1 MHVTCWICGR
11 QFSDTTTC
19 PNCLSAF
26 LDDTD
31 NEENRNKLQKAGLLG
46 ISFEEWGL
54 FVRDG
59 ILKMQGK
66 ISQEEFLKRKQK
78 NIDVTKE
85 RLRKKAENEAKLAAK
100 DPLGHRGDAYS

>member
-26 LDDTD
+26 LDDT
-31 NEENRNKLQKAGLLG
+31 EKNRNRLIKAGLLG
-46 ISFEEWGL
+46 ISFSEWGS

-59 ILKMQGK
+59 NLKTQGE
-66 ISQEEFLKRKQK
+66 ISEEEFLRRKQK
-78 NIDVTKE
+78 NIKNTKE
-85 RLRKKAENEAKLAAK
+85 RLRKKAENEARLAAK
-100 DPLGHRGDAYS
+100 DPLSRRGDAYR